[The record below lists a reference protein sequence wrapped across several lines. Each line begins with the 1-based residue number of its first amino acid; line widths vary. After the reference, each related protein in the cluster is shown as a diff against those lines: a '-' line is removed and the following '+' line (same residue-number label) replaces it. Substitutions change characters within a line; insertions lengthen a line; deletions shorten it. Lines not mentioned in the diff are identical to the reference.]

1 MVLAEQFSARSFSGS
16 ATIPGLNSA
25 LVQLQEQVRGSV
37 LVPQDERY
45 AAACP
50 VHNGA
55 FSAQP
60 AMIVQ
65 VESAS
70 DVVAAL
76 RFARQHALEIA
87 IRGGGHSPAGFGS
100 VEAGMV
106 IDMGR
111 MKQVQVDVTRR
122 LARVEPG
129 LRNGELLAALAPF
142 GFVVP
147 VGDASTTGV
156 VGMVTGGG
164 YGYLSG
170 KHGLA
175 LDNLLAVELVTAE
188 GDLLRVS
195 EQPDEHPDLFWAIRG
210 GGSNF
215 GIVTVLEFR
224 VHPLTEV
231 LSGMLIYPFE
241 RAAEVLRTYRAV
253 TATATDELT
262 TYAIIATPPDQ
273 GPIVVVLPCWSGDLA
288 AGEQAIAPFRA
299 LGPIVDTVAAVPYS
313 VPSSSAD
320 PFAPAGMPR
329 IEQWMNVSALT
340 DEVLDGLATLA
351 APSCARGGTV
361 VIKQLNG
368 AASRVAPE
376 ATAFAHRQAPYSVLG
391 VAMFFN
397 AEQQQYSAMWTEA
410 VTDLLAEV
418 RMGNYGNGSLS
429 ATSEQVYGVNLPR
442 LRRVKQQYDPQN
454 VFHTNYNIAPT
465 ASSTG
470 E

>member
-1 MVLAEQFSARSFSGS
+1 MVLTDQSTAAAITPSF
-16 ATIPGLNSA
+16 NSA
-25 LVQLQEQVRGSV
+25 LLQLQEQIRGSV

-45 AAACP
+45 EAARP

-55 FSAQP
+55 FTAHP

-65 VESAS
+65 VECAQ

-76 RFARQHALEIA
+76 RFARQHSLEIA
-87 IRGGGHSPAGFGS
+87 IRGGGHSPSGFGT
-100 VEAGMV
+100 VEGGMV

-111 MKQVQVDVTRR
+111 MKRVEVDVTRSV
-122 LARVEPG
+122 ARAEPG
-129 LRNGELLAALAPF
+129 LRNGEFLAALEPH
-142 GFVVP
+142 GFVMP
-147 VGDASTTGV
+147 VGDASTTGL
-156 VGMVTGGG
+156 VGMTTGGG

-175 LDNLLAVELVTAE
+175 LDNLLAVDLVTAE

-195 EQPDEHPDLFWAIRG
+195 EQPNEHPDLFWAIRG

-215 GIVTVLEFR
+215 GVITALEFR

-253 TATATDELT
+253 TATAADELT
-262 TYAIIATPPDQ
+262 TYAILATPPDQ

-299 LGPIVDTVAAVPYS
+299 LGPVVDTVTAVPYS

-320 PFAPAGMPR
+320 PFAPAGVPR

-340 DEVLDGLATLA
+340 DAAIDGLTVLA
-351 APSCARGGTV
+351 EPSCARSGIV

-368 AASRVAPE
+368 AASRVAPD
-376 ATAFAHRQAPYSVLG
+376 ATAFVHRQAPYSVLTVSMYG
-391 VAMFFN
+391 D
-397 AEQQQYSAMWTEA
+397 AEQQHYGAMWAEA
-410 VTDLLAEV
+410 VADVVAEV
-418 RMGNYGNGSLS
+418 RMGNYGNGSLR
-429 ATSEQVYGVNLPR
+429 ATPEQVYGANLAR
-442 LRRVKQQYDPQN
+442 LCQVKQQYDPQN
-454 VFHTNYNIAPT
+454 IFHTNHNVLPQGVA
-465 ASSTG
+465 
-470 E
+470 